1 MSELKPRDFP
11 DLWAFVRVVDTG
23 SFSEAARQM
32 GSTKAAVSKAVA
44 RLERALQVK
53 LLNRSTRRIGL
64 SEAGRAIHAHAQ
76 RMVDA
81 GKEIEATA
89 AGMQDGPSG
98 TLRVSTSMAFGN
110 AQLAALLPEFM
121 ARYPEVR
128 VVLSLTDRHV
138 DLVQEGID
146 VALRLTPKIE
156 LMNAVA
162 RPIAPLRYVLA
173 AAPGYVE
180 RHGMPPD
187 LAALAEH
194 RCLTFA
200 DSGPGATWNF
210 EHDGALVQLRP
221 VAAVAI
227 NSSQPLREAM
237 LGGAG
242 IALLSTFVV
251 GEDIRS
257 GRALQI
263 LPSARPVGMFGSHL
277 YAVYLQNRFLP
288 QKVRVFI
295 DYLLEKMG
303 EQPPWD
309 AFLNAPQPERRTG

>member
-1 MSELKPRDFP
+1 MPELKPRDFP

-23 SFSEAARQM
+23 SFSQAARQM

-44 RLERALQVK
+44 RLERVLQVK

-76 RMVDA
+76 RMVEEA
-81 GKEIEATA
+81 RAIEATL
-89 AGMQDGPSG
+89 AGMQAGPSG

-110 AQLAALLPEFM
+110 SQLAALLPEFM

-138 DLVQEGID
+138 DLVEDGID
-146 VALRLTPKIE
+146 VALRLAPRID
-156 LMNAVA
+156 LMGAVA
-162 RPIAPLRYVLA
+162 RPIAPLHYALV
-173 AAPGYVE
+173 AAPAYID

-187 LAALAEH
+187 LDALVGH
-194 RCLTFA
+194 RCLTFG
-200 DSGPGATWNF
+200 DSGPGATWQF
-210 EHDGALVQLRP
+210 EHDGAPVQFKPASAL
-221 VAAVAI
+221 AI
-227 NSSQPLREAM
+227 NSSQSLRAAM

-242 IALLSTFVV
+242 IALLPTFVV
-251 GEDIRS
+251 GEDIRAK
-257 GRALQI
+257 RAVHV
-263 LPSARPVGMFGSHL
+263 LPGLKPVGMFGSQVS
-277 YAVYLQNRFLP
+277 AVYLQNRFLP

-303 EQPPWD
+303 ERPSWD
-309 AFLNAPQPERRTG
+309 AFRDQRGAQ